1 MRPLAHLVHVPRRIA
16 VAIEASLSLR
26 LFLPVLA
33 AGLAATWYGLGWSL
47 QHFAGLTGGQRFVDM
62 QPTLTAG
69 TLFAQIREYSPET
82 VDFYLWWLLFDYAWP
97 FLGFTVMLLIAAWLL
112 RFLPAGWRERFWLL
126 VASGYLTV
134 LMDWGENLGFAS
146 LVVGLPAEPLWL
158 ARLTLALHAA
168 KLFFN
173 MVFNLGFWVVLL
185 AVLVTRV
192 RAAVARPPATAS
204 ETRKP
209 S

>member
-1 MRPLAHLVHVPRRIA
+1 MRPMASLSSIPRRIGA
-16 VAIEASLSLR
+16 AIEASLSLR

-33 AGLAATWYGLGWSL
+33 ATLAATWYGLGWSL
-47 QHFAGLTGGQRFVDM
+47 QHFAALTGGRRFVDM
-62 QPTLTAG
+62 QPTLTVD

-112 RFLPAGWRERFWLL
+112 RYLGPGWRARFWVL

-134 LMDWGENLGFAS
+134 LMDWGENLGFAG
-146 LVVGLPAEPLWL
+146 LVLGLPAEPLWL
-158 ARLTLALHAA
+158 AQLTLGLHAA

-185 AVLVTRV
+185 AVLVTRA
-192 RAAVARPPATAS
+192 RAWLGPRAVPGAP
-204 ETRKP
+204 
-209 S
+209 